1 MLDYN
6 PVLNVSFNLYKVNET
21 NPGNLSDKFV
31 VVDAYDFSPLERK
44 TVYQKNISSLGFI
57 IVYLCNDEECSLN
70 DQDYNVLDYMFEL
83 KYSGFQLDHQGDI
96 PLIKDDDTFFV
107 DFYCFS
113 FTNTVLNFLNWE
125 TVKYEESRGILGI
138 FDKWSGEE
146 TGYTGGYISLYG
158 NTFITHPVIRN
169 NIIQGK
175 NVKILAE
182 YLLINVSNTEY
193 RRKKISFLD
202 VLANIGALFM
212 TIYSVFLFIF
222 NYYSNNFNN
231 YQIIKSIINKKKV
244 KLSQNVK
251 TKPIMNSTNIEKELE
266 NINNNDDEKNLNLIT
281 NDEKRLSINKE
292 ENCDIQLENTEE
304 FRKFSFFQFFLN
316 NIYNK
321 SCCEINEQEIIGLIN
336 EITAKYLSIDLVLY
350 NLFSERKFI

>member
-1 MLDYN
+1 
-6 PVLNVSFNLYKVNET
+6 
-21 NPGNLSDKFV
+21 
-31 VVDAYDFSPLERK
+31 
-44 TVYQKNISSLGFI
+44 
-57 IVYLCNDEECSLN
+57 
-70 DQDYNVLDYMFEL
+70 MFL
-83 KYSGFQLDHQGDI
+83 FHK
-96 PLIKDDDTFFV
+96 
-107 DFYCFS
+107 YCF
-113 FTNTVLNFLNWE
+113 
-125 TVKYEESRGILGI
+125 KYEESRGILGI

-231 YQIIKSIINKKKV
+231 YQIIKSIINKKK
-244 KLSQNVK
+244 
-251 TKPIMNSTNIEKELE
+251 
-266 NINNNDDEKNLNLIT
+266 
-281 NDEKRLSINKE
+281 
-292 ENCDIQLENTEE
+292 
-304 FRKFSFFQFFLN
+304 
-316 NIYNK
+316 
-321 SCCEINEQEIIGLIN
+321 
-336 EITAKYLSIDLVLY
+336 
-350 NLFSERKFI
+350 